1 MPAPLRGLKNIRTLA
16 GRVDA
21 AALPY
26 RGFMQITCLE
36 MEKARRGAE
45 RNSAAQRMRD
55 IDARLEDIEK
65 EKRALLAAVNPRARP
80 RGAPKSSGSIRA
92 PGQPEKPAAPLPG
105 RGFRIR
111 YGGRP

>member
-1 MPAPLRGLKNIRTLA
+1 MPVPLRGLKNLRTLA

-21 AALPY
+21 GKLPY
-26 RGFMQITCLE
+26 CGFMQITCLE
-36 MEKARRGAE
+36 MEKARRTAE
-45 RNSAAQRMRD
+45 RNSAAARIHD

-65 EKRALLAAVNPRARP
+65 EKQELLAAVVLPPAPPFAPFGPPRVAGPPAR
-80 RGAPKSSGSIRA
+80 SS
-92 PGQPEKPAAPLPG
+92 APLPG